1 MKKGKRR
8 TNNPQADFARQ
19 SSWQWLSTNELGFIA
34 SGQKDWI
41 RFGSLTD
48 AHNREGTLALAP
60 LPWLDGYT
68 NHNHTYMNYMLWD

>member
-1 MKKGKRR
+1 MMKGKRK
-8 TNNPQADFARQ
+8 TNNPQANFARQ

-48 AHNREGTLALAP
+48 AHNREGTLAP
-60 LPWLDGYT
+60 LPSAPGWMATQITIILT
-68 NHNHTYMNYMLWD
+68 